1 MVLLSRG
8 KYIEKMDKKE
18 FILWLSL
25 LSTHLVLC
33 FFSSIYNDNINH
45 DSDFQ
50 VSV

>member
-8 KYIEKMDKKE
+8 KYIVKMDKKE
-18 FILWLSL
+18 FIRWLSL
-25 LSTHLVLC
+25 LSTHLLLC
-33 FFSSIYNDNINH
+33 FFSSIHNDSINH